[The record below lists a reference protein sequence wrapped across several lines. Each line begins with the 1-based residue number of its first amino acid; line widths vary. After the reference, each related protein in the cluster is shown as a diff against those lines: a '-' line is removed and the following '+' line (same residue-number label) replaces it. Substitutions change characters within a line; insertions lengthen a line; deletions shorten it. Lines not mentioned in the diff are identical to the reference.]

1 MVQLLEPRLLLSAV
15 TNTNDSGA
23 GSLRQA
29 ILDSNTTGGVD
40 TISFAIAG
48 AGVQTISLLSQLPDL
63 TDAVIID
70 GTTQGVSATPL
81 IELDG
86 TSAGAGANGLV
97 ITGGGSTVKGLA
109 INRFTASGIRIQTLG
124 GNTIQGN
131 FIGTDAAGTADLGNG
146 LHGVYNVNTPGNLI
160 GGTTA
165 AARNVISGN
174 DQHGVVIQGGIS
186 SSNVVQGN
194 YIGTN
199 AAGTAALGNT
209 LGGILVQHSQA
220 NTIGGTTVAERNIV
234 SGNGAN
240 GVYLFGSGTSSTL
253 LRGNYIGTDVNGTA
267 DLGNTLSGVQVD
279 NGAATNTI
287 GGTTAGARNII
298 SGNDRFGITIQG
310 TAATGNSVEGNLI
323 GTNAAGTGAIGNT
336 FSGITLYDAG
346 SNTIG
351 GTTASARNVISGN
364 LQNGVYLSQ
373 AGAESN
379 LVQGNFIG
387 TDING
392 TADLGNTFNGVLF
405 DAQASSNTIGGTIA
419 GARNVI
425 SGNNQNGIRLV
436 GPGGLSGGPAS
447 NLIQG
452 NYIGTDVNAVADL
465 GNTQNGVQILQSKE
479 NTVGG
484 AVAGAGNVISGNDQN
499 GVQLWLG
506 DNAQNLVQGN
516 RIGTNAAGTA
526 ALANSLNGVQI
537 LSSSGNTIGGTV
549 VAARNVI
556 SGNAE
561 SGVFIEGGKNMANV
575 VRGNFIGTTATGT
588 AALGN
593 TQNGVKVLN
602 STGNTIGGT
611 TPSARNVISGNNQN
625 GIYLFAGGFV
635 GNTVQGN
642 YIGINAGGTADLGN
656 TENGV
661 LVEGFR
667 NLIGGTAAGA
677 GNVISGNDRF
687 GVEIGGSSSSENT
700 VQGNY
705 IGTNP
710 EGTGAIGN
718 SLSGVT
724 IYDGNSNLIGGSVLI
739 GGTVVGAG
747 NVISGN
753 LENGIFL
760 NGSGATN
767 RGHNLVEGNRI
778 GTNAAGTADLG
789 NLHNGVLISGTF
801 GAVVGG
807 NVAAAG
813 NLISGNDQNGVY
825 LLGVTTRETEISR
838 NRIGTDVAGL
848 PLGNTLS
855 GVRISNAVSNY
866 IGALSVSS
874 GAGKANIIAYNGE
887 NGVSVTGGL
896 SANNRVLT
904 NIMFLNTGLG
914 IDLNDDG
921 VTPNDIDDPDTGAN
935 KLQNFPVISSA
946 VLSGSNLTVTYT
958 IPSISPNST
967 FGIRVDF
974 YIADSAG
981 QEGQKLLAVGGIA
994 TQGTTGMHTMAAQGA
1009 VVGSKIVL
1017 TATDNQGNTSE
1028 FSAAVTVT

>member
-1 MVQLLEPRLLLSAV
+1 MVQVLEPRRLLSAV

-23 GSLRQA
+23 GSFRQA

-40 TISFAIAG
+40 TISFAIPG
-48 AGVQTISLLSQLPDL
+48 AGVHTISLLSQLPDL

-86 TSAGAGANGLV
+86 TSAGAGVNGLV

-109 INRFTASGIRIQTLG
+109 INRFTASGIRIQALG

-131 FIGTDAAGTADLGNG
+131 FIGTNAAGNADLGNG

-199 AAGTAALGNT
+199 AAGTTALGNT

-220 NTIGGTTVAERNIV
+220 NTIGGTTAAERNIV

-240 GVYLFGSGTSSTL
+240 GVYLLGSGTSSTL
-253 LRGNYIGTDVNGTA
+253 LQGNYIGTDVNGTA
-267 DLGNTLSGVQVD
+267 DLGNFLSGVQID

-298 SGNDRFGITIQG
+298 SGNNRFGITIQG
-310 TAATGNSVEGNLI
+310 TAATGNTVAGNLI

-379 LVQGNFIG
+379 VVQGNFIG

-405 DAQASSNTIGGTIA
+405 DAQASSNTIGGTSA

-436 GPGGLSGGPAS
+436 GSGGLSGGPAS

-479 NTVGG
+479 NTIGG
-484 AVAGAGNVISGNDQN
+484 SVAGAGNVISGNDQN

-506 DNAQNLVQGN
+506 ANAANLVQGN
-516 RIGTNAAGTA
+516 RLGTNAAGTA
-526 ALANSLNGVQI
+526 ALANGLNGVQI
-537 LSSSGNTIGGTV
+537 LSSSGNTIGGST

-561 SGVFIEGGKNMANV
+561 SGVFIQSGVSMPNV
-575 VRGNFIGTTATGT
+575 VRGNFIGTNATGT
-588 AALGN
+588 ADLGN
-593 TQNGVKVLN
+593 TQDGVKVMN

-625 GIYLFAGGFV
+625 GIHLIAGGGILAQ
-635 GNTVQGN
+635 GNSVVQGN
-642 YIGINAGGTADLGN
+642 YIGINAAGTADLGN
-656 TENGV
+656 TGSGV
-661 LVEGFR
+661 LVEGFA
-667 NLIGGTAAGA
+667 NLIGGTTAGA

-687 GVEIGGSSSSENT
+687 GVEISSGGGNN

-705 IGTNP
+705 IGANP

-724 IYDGNSNLIGGSVLI
+724 IYDGNSNLIGGPVA
-739 GGTVVGAG
+739 GAG

-753 LENGIFL
+753 LQNGIFL

-767 RGHNLVEGNRI
+767 LGHNFVEGNRI

-789 NLHNGVLISGTF
+789 NLHNGVLISGTT

-807 NVAAAG
+807 NVAEKS

-838 NRIGTDVAGL
+838 NRIGTDAAGL

-866 IGALSVSS
+866 IGTASGAS
-874 GAGKANIIAYNGE
+874 GAGRANIIAYNGE

-896 SANNRVLT
+896 SANNRILT
-904 NIMFLNTGLG
+904 NTMFLNSGLG
-914 IDLNDDG
+914 IDLDNDG

-946 VLSGSNLTVTYT
+946 VLSGSNLTVTYS

-1017 TATDNQGNTSE
+1017 TATDNKGNTSE
-1028 FSAAVTVT
+1028 FSAAFTVT

>member
-1 MVQLLEPRLLLSAV
+1 MVQLLEPRRLLSAV

-23 GSLRQA
+23 GSFRQA

-48 AGVQTISLLSQLPDL
+48 AGVHTISLLSQLPDL

-97 ITGGGSTVKGLA
+97 ITGGGSTVMGLA
-109 INRFTASGIRIQTLG
+109 INRFTASGIRIQALG

-131 FIGTDAAGTADLGNG
+131 FIGTNAAGTADLGNG

-186 SSNVVQGN
+186 SSNIVQGN

-220 NTIGGTTVAERNIV
+220 NTIGGTTASERNIV

-240 GVYLFGSGTSSTL
+240 GVYLLGSGTSSTL

-267 DLGNTLSGVQVD
+267 DLGNSLSGVQID
-279 NGAATNTI
+279 NGAASNTI

-298 SGNDRFGITIQG
+298 SGNNRFGITIQG
-310 TAATGNSVEGNLI
+310 TAATGNTVAGNLI

-405 DAQASSNTIGGTIA
+405 DAQASSNTIGGASA
-419 GARNVI
+419 GTRNII

-465 GNTQNGVQILQSKE
+465 GNTQNGVQVLQAKE
-479 NTVGG
+479 NTIGG

-506 DNAQNLVQGN
+506 ANAANLVQGN

-526 ALANSLNGVQI
+526 TLANSLNGVQI
-537 LSSSGNTIGGTV
+537 LSSSGNTIGGSV

-561 SGVFIEGGKNMANV
+561 SGVLIEGGKGQNMANV
-575 VRGNFIGTTATGT
+575 VRGNYIGTTATGN

-593 TQNGVKVLN
+593 TQNGVKVLD

-625 GIYLFAGGFV
+625 GINLVGDVGGPFAIP
-635 GNTVQGN
+635 NSLVQGN
-642 YIGINAGGTADLGN
+642 YIGINAAGTADLGN
-656 TENGV
+656 MENGV
-661 LVEGFR
+661 LVEGIS

-687 GVEIGGSSSSENT
+687 GVEIIGHAFGNNT

-724 IYDGNSNLIGGSVLI
+724 IYDGSSNLIGG
-739 GGTVVGAG
+739 TVAGAG

-753 LENGIFL
+753 LQNGIFL
-760 NGSGATN
+760 SGSGTN
-767 RGHNLVEGNRI
+767 RGGNLVEGNRI

-801 GAVVGG
+801 RAVVGG

-825 LLGVTTRETEISR
+825 LLGVTTRESEISR

-855 GVRISNAVSNY
+855 GVRISNAVSNN
-866 IGALSVSS
+866 IGALSDTN
-874 GAGKANIIAYNGE
+874 GAGKANTIAYNGE
-887 NGVSVTGGL
+887 NGVTVTGGL
-896 SANNRVLT
+896 SANNRILT
-904 NIMFLNTGLG
+904 NTMFLNTGLG

-921 VTPNDIDDPDTGAN
+921 VTPNDIDDPDTGPN

-946 VLSGSNLTVTYT
+946 VLSGSNLTVTFT
-958 IPSISPNST
+958 VPSISPNST
-967 FGIRVDF
+967 FPLRIEF
-974 YIADSAG
+974 YITDSAG
-981 QEGQKLLAVGGIA
+981 QEGQKLLGVGGY
-994 TQGTTGMHTMAAQGA
+994 TQGSTGVGTMAAQGA

-1028 FSAAVTVT
+1028 FSTAVTVT